1 MEMAAWMRADEDGD
15 GSKATP
21 PYIAMGGPHSI
32 LWNRTFGQEVFK
44 TQYERYHACSTVK
57 DVLSKLGAKRL
68 VVGHTPQL
76 NGCNCEC
83 GGQVWRV
90 DVGMSRGV
98 LNAGPQALVIE
109 QDAGGGSQIHVLR
122 SQSDELL
129 ANGEIRTG
137 RSQGALGTPSHSK
150 GRVKWK
156 LFNFEWGSKTMVQ
169 VDKVEDGM

>member
-1 MEMAAWMRADEDGD
+1 MAAVW
-15 GSKATP
+15 
-21 PYIAMGGPHSI
+21 YCMGPSHWPFVSNAVP
-32 LWNRTFGQEVFK
+32 LMLAVCVF
-44 TQYERYHACSTVK
+44 
-57 DVLSKLGAKRL
+57 
-68 VVGHTPQL
+68 QL

-156 LFNFEWGSKTMVQ
+156 LFNFEWVSKTMVQ